1 MDESR
6 FKMRKKEKLLLFGT
20 SGGLQEALEMLDM
33 DKIEVVKYL
42 DNDLEKQGILYNGIE
57 VIDPNHINNYQ
68 YDFIVITSRTYF
80 KEIYKQLISLNVDRR
95 KIVSLPNLKK
105 ISPLKLIEQ
114 HYEAYRKGIRVF
126 KEEIVEKHS
135 KYGIIT
141 QNHKMQSKEIN
152 FYNYPDYL
160 LKGLDY
166 ARLTTVELLAR
177 QIEENNIQGVVAELG
192 VYRGDF
198 SKFLSEI
205 FTSKEIYLFDTFEG
219 FDDLDLKIEYEFGL
233 SKAKKERFLDTNE
246 NLVREKVLDS
256 NRLNI
261 IKGYFPKSIQSL
273 KDTTY
278 SFVSIDV
285 DLYQPTIA
293 GLIYFYEHL
302 APGGFIIVHDYNLE
316 YYRGVKKAVDE
327 FAIKYKI
334 SFVPVCDYNGSVV
347 INKPL

>member
-1 MDESR
+1 
-6 FKMRKKEKLLLFGT
+6 MRKKEKILLFGT

-33 DKIEVVKYL
+33 DKIEVIKYL
-42 DNDLEKQGILYNGIE
+42 DNDSEKHGILYNGIE
-57 VIDPNHINNYQ
+57 VIDPNHIDNYQ

-80 KEIYKQLISLNVDRR
+80 QEIYKQLISLNVDKS

-105 ISPLKLIEQ
+105 TSPLKLIEQ
-114 HYEAYRKGIRVF
+114 HYENYRKGISVF
-126 KEEIVEKHS
+126 KDAIIEKHS
-135 KYGIIT
+135 RYGIIT
-141 QNHKMQSKEIN
+141 QNYKMQSKEIN

-177 QIEENNIQGVVAELG
+177 QIKEKNIQGAVAELG
-192 VYRGDF
+192 VYKGDF

-205 FTSKEIYLFDTFEG
+205 FTSREIYLFDTFEG
-219 FDDLDLKIEYEFGL
+219 FDDLDLKVEYEFGY

-256 NRLNI
+256 NRLKI

-273 KDTTY
+273 EDTTY

-293 GLIYFYEHL
+293 GLTYFYERL

-316 YYRGVKKAVDE
+316 YYSGVKKAVDE
-327 FAIKYKI
+327 FALLQKVSLI
-334 SFVPVCDYNGSVV
+334 PVCDFNGSIV
-347 INKPL
+347 IGKAY